1 MITCTDAERLIVR
14 FVDATLGEEDRA
26 VLAAHVEGCAACRRV
41 LDDQR
46 EVFQILHA
54 RDEAPVPPSFAARVA
69 ARIRSEEVETHGDID
84 GWLGL
89 ANWRRWT
96 VALAPLA
103 ATLVLIV
110 YLEDGASV
118 SNSAATQSQQVPPA
132 VSLDLWPAAGG
143 STPAAAFLQPASS
156 GDVLLETVLTGAVPA
171 TSGDAPNV
179 R

>member
-1 MITCTDAERLIVR
+1 MITCIDAERLIVR
-14 FVDATLGEEDRA
+14 FADDALGEEDRA
-26 VLAAHVEGCAACRRV
+26 VLAAHVEECAACRRV

-46 EVFQILHA
+46 EVFQILQA
-54 RDEAPVPPSFAARVA
+54 RDEAIVPPSFAVRVA
-69 ARIRSEEVETHGDID
+69 ARIRSRETDSPGQID

-110 YLEDGASV
+110 YLEDGAS
-118 SNSAATQSQQVPPA
+118 SNTSTAGQGQQAVPA
-132 VSLDLWPAAGG
+132 VSLDIWPAVGG
-143 STPAAAFLQPASS
+143 STPAAVFLQPASS

-171 TSGDAPNV
+171 TAGDAPNV